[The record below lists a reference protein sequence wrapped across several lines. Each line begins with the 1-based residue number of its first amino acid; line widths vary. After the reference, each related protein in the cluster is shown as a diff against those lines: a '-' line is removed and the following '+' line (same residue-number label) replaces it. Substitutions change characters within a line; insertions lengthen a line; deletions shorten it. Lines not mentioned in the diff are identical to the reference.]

1 MFHHLPGIFPASNRK
16 QSSPTLAETLAQR
29 QNLTT
34 WMVLREVLV
43 KGLDQWSM
51 GNMSPQYTWLSNI
64 SIGEITHLV
73 PDDPNFPRTSVC
85 TTFDDG

>member
-1 MFHHLPGIFPASNRK
+1 MEVWLQIIIIIPYITTGKFIFLASSHFMFHHLPGIFPASNRK

-43 KGLDQWSM
+43 KGLDQWQHVTPI
-51 GNMSPQYTWLSNI
+51 SPISNI
-64 SIGEITHLV
+64 S
-73 PDDPNFPRTSVC
+73 R
-85 TTFDDG
+85 